1 MTSTLPVYIRGTPMR
16 FSIPINR
23 ISLTKKN
30 GYYVLGNIIHHDALG
45 KIRCEEIQF
54 GHNFQPVRVICSIVD
69 HKDNLKNLSAS
80 PCPVR

>member
-1 MTSTLPVYIRGTPMR
+1 MTSTLPVYIRGTPMT

-30 GYYVLGNIIHHDALG
+30 GYYVPGNIIHHDALG
-45 KIRCEEIQF
+45 KIQCEEIQF
-54 GHNFQPVRVICSIVD
+54 GNDFQPARVVCSIVD
-69 HKDNLKNLSAS
+69 HKHNLKNLSAS